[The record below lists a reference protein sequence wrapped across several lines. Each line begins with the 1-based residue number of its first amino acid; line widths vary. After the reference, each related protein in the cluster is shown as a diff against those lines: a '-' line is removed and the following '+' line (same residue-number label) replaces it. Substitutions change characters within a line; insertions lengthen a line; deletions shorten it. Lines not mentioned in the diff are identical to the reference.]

1 MFVDY
6 DDDDDDDYDFEF
18 DLSTQLNTLEENKTN
33 QLIEKNNHVE
43 EIRKDKINKL
53 RLEEENIKAVYE
65 TQMREIE
72 ERMFVLINTKDEDL
86 ISNEF
91 NIELE
96 QLETQLN
103 IYKTKKDRRAIA
115 LGLRIGDKIRF
126 SLDDC
131 NEWWCECIGLE
142 KKGLFGLL
150 KIPNDKVYQGPQVYQ
165 GPHVYQGQQF
175 KSLNKIYQLFM
186 ETNGKK
192 RRSIYRSKHVEW
204 FRDGKSLGCFV

>member
-6 DDDDDDDYDFEF
+6 DDDDDDDYEF
-18 DLSTQLNTLEENKTN
+18 DLSTQLNKLEENKTN

-43 EIRKDKINKL
+43 EIRREKLNKL
-53 RLEEENIKAVYE
+53 RLEEENIKAIYE

-72 ERMFVLINTKDEDL
+72 EKMFVLINTKDEDL
-86 ISNEF
+86 ISDEF

-96 QLETQLN
+96 QLESQLKN
-103 IYKTKKDRRAIA
+103 YKTKKNRDALA

-126 SLDDC
+126 SLNNC

-150 KIPNDKVYQGPQVYQ
+150 KLPNENIYQGLQ
-165 GPHVYQGQQF
+165 VYQGQQF
-175 KSLNKIYQLFM
+175 TSLNKIYQLFM
-186 ETNGKK
+186 KTNGKK
-192 RRSIYRSKHVEW
+192 KRNIYRSKHVEW
-204 FRDGKSLGCFV
+204 FRDGKSLGCFL